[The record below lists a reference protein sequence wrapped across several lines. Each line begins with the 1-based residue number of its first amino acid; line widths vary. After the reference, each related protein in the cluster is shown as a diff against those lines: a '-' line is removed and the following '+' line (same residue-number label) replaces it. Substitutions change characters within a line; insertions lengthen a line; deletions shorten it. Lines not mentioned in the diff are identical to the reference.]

1 MCAHNLGFM
10 ILYFLVEIRR
20 ISSMLTVEAIKTL
33 VCAFAL
39 SRLDHC
45 NSLLS
50 GRPRYLLGRLQKV
63 QKSAVKSAFKAGKG
77 DHVQPLQ
84 QAFQWLPVQA
94 RTDYTQPVNCLSQLL
109 SDSFPAYF
117 SDLLSVYT
125 PSRKLRSSADT
136 RMLRIPVLEQKHST
150 NAVSPTVLLS
160 NGIRSVLRSVTFS
173 PLMSSKLL

>member
-1 MCAHNLGFM
+1 MYSQPWFYDFIFPRGNQTDQ
-10 ILYFLVEIRR
+10 LY
-20 ISSMLTVEAIKTL
+20 AIKTL
-33 VCAFAL
+33 VCAFVL

-50 GRPRYLLGRLQKV
+50 GCPRYLLGRLQKV
-63 QKSAVKSAFKAGKG
+63 QKSAVKLVFKARTR
-77 DHVQPLQ
+77 DHVQ
-84 QAFQWLPVQA
+84 AFHWLPVQA
-94 RTDYTQPVNCLSQLL
+94 RIDYTQPVNCLSQLL
-109 SDSFPAYF
+109 SDSIPAYF

-150 NAVSPTVLLS
+150 NAVPPTVLLS
-160 NGIRSVLRSVTFS
+160 NGIRSVLSSVTFS